1 MILYTLTPH
10 DYYQCR
16 SDLFD
21 FFLSSSSSFT
31 SSFSILDTVYHFS
44 FSTSLPITLTS
55 PPPTGGTPAVRKGRG
70 TDYHVIHVT
79 GTARDTQRY
88 TVTRDTS
95 NHFLSFTVP
104 PFYFDLLDS
113 RYLLFAEFP
122 LFCYFFPPRFMKN
135 EQRTR
140 VANFLCSLTSV
151 SVSLHYSLPLSNPHY
166 LSLYFFISPLSL
178 PCYSRDCFRGA
189 CFASDYYLPR
199 SESTAGLWYTGSM
212 VSRYTPATAAPSS
225 RPLGE
230 PVRSPAAS
238 RRRPPPFSD
247 LPPSQL
253 LPRCPLTTLL
263 SGEPCF
269 AAPLVPPPHFAR
281 EAPGTYQLSI
291 YRNRFFIGLLGKPRC
306 LITTARLHFER
317 MARPTP

>member
-1 MILYTLTPH
+1 MSKHLLG
-10 DYYQCR
+10 
-16 SDLFD
+16 
-21 FFLSSSSSFT
+21 FFLSFSSSFV
-31 SSFSILDTVYHFS
+31 SSFSILGIVYHFS

-104 PFYFDLLDS
+104 PFYLDPLDS
-113 RYLLFAEFP
+113 RYLLFVEFP
-122 LFCYFFPPRFMKN
+122 LFCYFFPLRSMEN
-135 EQRTR
+135 ERQTR

-151 SVSLHYSLPLSNPHY
+151 SLSLTLSA
-166 LSLYFFISPLSL
+166 SLYFFISSSHPFS
-178 PCYSRDCFRGA
+178 CSRGCFRGA
-189 CFASDYYLPR
+189 CFASDYYLLR

-238 RRRPPPFSD
+238 RRAPPTASPVLRSPAVAVATALSSHHSPIRRTVLCRPSRAASTFCSRDSRDVSTVD
-247 LPPSQL
+247 LPESLFYRPTRQTSMSHNDSIL
-253 LPRCPLTTLL
+253 NEWVDLPLT
-263 SGEPCF
+263 
-269 AAPLVPPPHFAR
+269 
-281 EAPGTYQLSI
+281 GT
-291 YRNRFFIGLLGKPRC
+291 
-306 LITTARLHFER
+306 
-317 MARPTP
+317 